1 MTRRLV
7 LLRHAKSDYPGGVLD
22 HDRPLSARGRREG
35 ALAGDRILALPAPV
49 DEVLCSTALRTRQT
63 LERTGI
69 EAPTRFSSAIYEASP
84 DDILAE
90 VQQTED
96 TVLTLLVIGHAPG
109 IPSLAL
115 DLAGPG
121 SDEVVMQDI
130 GARFPTSA
138 LAVLEIPG
146 SWSDLAHHT
155 AVLLEFDIPRA
166 DS

>member
-35 ALAGDRILALPAPV
+35 ALAGDRLRELPTPV

-69 EAPTRFSSAIYEASP
+69 EAPTRFSSAIYEAAP
-84 DDILAE
+84 DDILDDIR
-90 VQQTED
+90 QTED

-146 SWSDLAHHT
+146 SWADLTENA